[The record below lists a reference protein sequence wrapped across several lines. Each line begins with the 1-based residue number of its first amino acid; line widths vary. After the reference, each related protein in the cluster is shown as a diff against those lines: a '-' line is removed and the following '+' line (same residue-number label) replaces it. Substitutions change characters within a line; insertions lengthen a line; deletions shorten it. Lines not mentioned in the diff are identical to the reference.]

1 MESEYGAAAVCT
13 ALMRVGSRMAVGFD
27 KRFAEL
33 GITQA
38 KFRTLLVVAEEAA
51 GSGITPSDL
60 ADRLL
65 IERASVSSLVKGL
78 VERGLVARVPGENR
92 RTYGVVLTAA
102 GADLLEV
109 LVPRAVELANQTM
122 ADVGEPELR
131 LMHAGLE
138 RVESRLRARAHE
150 G

>member
-1 MESEYGAAAVCT
+1 MESEYAAAAVCT
-13 ALMRVGSRMAVGFD
+13 ALMRVGARMAVGFD

-38 KFRTLLVVAEEAA
+38 KFRTLLAVAEEAA
-51 GSGITPSDL
+51 SGITPSDL

-65 IERASVSSLVKGL
+65 IERATVSSLVKGL
-78 VERGLVARVPGENR
+78 VERGLVARVSGENR
-92 RTYGVVLTAA
+92 RTYSVVLTAA
-102 GADLLEV
+102 GADLLGV

-122 ADVGEPELR
+122 ADLGEPELR
-131 LMHAGLE
+131 LMYAGLE
-138 RVESRLRARAHE
+138 RVESRLRAKAPE